1 MSTLLKITI
10 TVVLSLLLMSCN
22 FDLNLSPGV
31 RGNGNV
37 QTMERNLDGDFNQI
51 EVSRGLDVYL
61 TQSDTPMLK
70 VQADENLHD
79 IIVTEID
86 EGVLKIYAAEN
97 ISYSEAQKVMVN
109 VEDINYISATSGSDV
124 YSTNTIESNSI
135 KLVTT
140 SGADLEVD
148 IDAQSTTL
156 SSTSGS
162 DIKVSG
168 QTVTLSASATSGAD
182 IKARNLISE
191 SCTASVT
198 SGADITVHATEKLTA
213 SATSGGDISY
223 YGNPKS
229 VSESDGVS
237 GSIRKRM

>member
-22 FDLNLSPGV
+22 FDLNLNPGV
-31 RGNGNV
+31 KGNGNV

-51 EVSRGLDVYL
+51 EVSRGIDVYL

-79 IIVTEID
+79 IIITEID
-86 EGVLKIYAAEN
+86 EGVLKIYADEN
-97 ISYSEAQKVMVN
+97 IGYSEAKKVMVN

-124 YSTNTIESNSI
+124 FSTNTIASNSI

-140 SGADLEVD
+140 SGADIEVE
-148 IDAQSTTL
+148 INAQSTTL

-168 QTVTLSASATSGAD
+168 KTVTLSASATSGAD
-182 IKARNLISE
+182 IKARNLISQ

-198 SGADITVHATEKLTA
+198 SGADITVHATDKLTA

-223 YGNPKS
+223 YGNPTS

-237 GSIRKRM
+237 GNIRKRM